1 MYSMRKNLIIT
12 LLLAIL
18 VTFSLAADDPSASF
32 NISTSI
38 SAINEMKITNKPV
51 TTATFGDDDNSF
63 SGTVAIVGN
72 GEGANM
78 DSSGN
83 VTFAA
88 YISTLSN
95 NRSGYSVSM
104 SATPLT
110 SDGAT
115 INYTVTVNEVPYT
128 TGTPSPSAVTVL
140 TVSSLSELDAKSL
153 PIAVTVVRSEYDSA
167 VQGTYEGSVTFEYKA
182 VN

>member
-1 MYSMRKNLIIT
+1 MRKNLIIT

-18 VTFSLAADDPSASF
+18 VTFSLAANDPSASF
-32 NISTSI
+32 SVSASI
-38 SAINEMKITNKPV
+38 GAINEMKISNAVV
-51 TTATFGDDDNSF
+51 TTESFKSSTTTF
-63 SGTVAIVGN
+63 SGPVAIVGS

-115 INYTVTVNEVPYT
+115 INYTVTVNNVPYATKTNT
-128 TGTPSPSAVTVL
+128 TAVPVL
-140 TVSSLSELDAKSL
+140 TVSSLSALDAKSL
-153 PIAVTVVRSEYDSA
+153 PIAVRVVRSEYDSA
-167 VQGTYEGSVTFEYKA
+167 VQGTYEGTVTFEYIA
-182 VN
+182 GN

>member
-1 MYSMRKNLIIT
+1 MRKNLIIT

-18 VTFSLAADDPSASF
+18 VTFSLAADDPSAAF
-32 NISTSI
+32 NVTTSI
-38 SAINEMKITNKPV
+38 SAINDMKITNDEV
-51 TTATFGDDDNSF
+51 DTTTYNNPNYAF

-83 VTFAA
+83 VSLTA

-95 NRSGYSVSM
+95 NRGGYSINM

-110 SDGAT
+110 NDGAT
-115 INYTVTVNEVPYT
+115 INYTVTVNGVSYT
-128 TGTPSPSAVTVL
+128 TGTPSPSAVPVL
-140 TVSSLSELDAKSL
+140 SVSSLSALDAKSH
-153 PIAVTVVRSEYDSA
+153 PIAVRVVRSEYDSA
-167 VQGTYEGSVTFEYKA
+167 VQGTYEGTVTFNYVA
-182 VN
+182 TN

>member
-1 MYSMRKNLIIT
+1 MRKNLIIT

-18 VTFSLAADDPSASF
+18 VTFSLAADDPSAAFSVT
-32 NISTSI
+32 TSI
-38 SAINEMKITNKPV
+38 SAINEMKISNAVV
-51 TTATFGDDDNSF
+51 TTETFKSSSTTF
-63 SGTVAIVGN
+63 SGTVAIVGS

-83 VTFAA
+83 VSFTA

-95 NRSGYSVSM
+95 NRGGYSINM

-110 SDGAT
+110 NDGAT

-128 TGTPSPSAVTVL
+128 TGTPSPSAVPVL

-167 VQGTYEGSVTFEYKA
+167 VQGTYEGSVTFEYVA
-182 VN
+182 AN

>member
-1 MYSMRKNLIIT
+1 MRKNLIIT

-32 NISTSI
+32 SVAASI
-38 SAINEMKITNKPV
+38 GAINEMKITNKPV

-63 SGTVAIVGN
+63 SGTVAIVGS

-78 DSSGN
+78 NSSGN

-95 NRSGYSVSM
+95 NRSGYSVNM

-115 INYTVTVNEVPYT
+115 INYTVTVNNVPYATKTNT
-128 TGTPSPSAVTVL
+128 TALTVL
-140 TVSSLSELDAKSL
+140 EVGSLSALDAKSL
-153 PIAVTVVRSEYDSA
+153 PIAVTVARSEYDSA

-182 VN
+182 AN